1 MGSTGAKKPHALCIP
16 FPAQGH
22 INPMMHLAKLLHVRG
37 FYITFVNTDFNHERV
52 SRSGGAMELKHL
64 EDFKLESIPDGLPPE
79 HGRTQDVPSL
89 CDATRKYFL
98 SPFRD
103 LVSKLNGSMEVPK
116 LTCIISDGLLNC
128 TQQVADEHGIPR
140 ISLWTTSTC
149 SYWGFL
155 QYQELI
161 ERGIVPFKDENF
173 LTNGDLDTVVDW
185 IPGMPN
191 IRLRDL
197 PSFIRTTNLNDL
209 MLQYC
214 KVECPAALR
223 ASALILNTFEDLDK
237 PILDVMRER
246 FPCPIYTIGPV
257 VSFSRSESSDLLK
270 SVSMSLW
277 KQEDACLEWLN
288 DKEPKSVLYVSF
300 GSVIVLTPYQLN
312 EFAWGLASSQ
322 RPFLWVIRKDLVVG
336 KSAMLEKEFVEA
348 TKERGLILS
357 WCNQMKVLSHH
368 AISGFLTHNGWNS
381 TLESIC
387 NGVPMIC
394 WPFFADQQTNCR
406 YVCKEWGIGME
417 INNDVKREDV
427 EALVR
432 ELMEGENGKEMQ
444 LRAKKWKESSKSA
457 LQIGGSSYDNFERL
471 LKEVLLEKH

>member
-1 MGSTGAKKPHALCIP
+1 MDSKSADKPHALCIP
-16 FPAQGH
+16 YPAQGH
-22 INPMMHLAKLLHVRG
+22 INPMMHLAKLLHARG
-37 FYITFVNTDFNHERV
+37 FYITFVNTEFNHERV
-52 SRSGGAMELKHL
+52 TSSGGAIELKHL
-64 EDFKLESIPDGLPPE
+64 EDFNLESIPDGLPPDDC
-79 HGRTQDVPSL
+79 RTQESL
-89 CDATRKYFL
+89 FDATTKYFL
-98 SPFRD
+98 SPFKD
-103 LVSKLNGSMEVPK
+103 LVSKLNGSMEVPR
-116 LTCIISDGLLNC
+116 LTCIISDGLLNF
-128 TQQVADEHGIPR
+128 TQQVVEENGIPR
-140 ISLWTTSTC
+140 ISLWTTSAC
-149 SYWGFL
+149 GYWGFL
-155 QYQELI
+155 KYPEII
-161 ERGIVPFKDENF
+161 ERGILPFK
-173 LTNGDLDTVVDW
+173 
-185 IPGMPN
+185 
-191 IRLRDL
+191 
-197 PSFIRTTNLNDL
+197 
-209 MLQYC
+209 
-214 KVECPAALR
+214 
-223 ASALILNTFEDLDK
+223 
-237 PILDVMRER
+237 
-246 FPCPIYTIGPV
+246 
-257 VSFSRSESSDLLK
+257 
-270 SVSMSLW
+270 VSMSLW
-277 KQEDACLEWLN
+277 KEEDACLEWLN

-322 RPFLWVIRKDLVVG
+322 RPFIWVLREDLVVG

-348 TKERGLILS
+348 TKERGLIMS
-357 WCNQMKVLSHH
+357 WCNQMKVLSHL

-432 ELMEGENGKEMQ
+432 EFMEGENGKEMQ

>member
-1 MGSTGAKKPHALCIP
+1 MNNYTFFVFLEIRKPQHSFL
-16 FPAQGH
+16 
-22 INPMMHLAKLLHVRG
+22 
-37 FYITFVNTDFNHERV
+37 
-52 SRSGGAMELKHL
+52 EL
-64 EDFKLESIPDGLPPE
+64 
-79 HGRTQDVPSL
+79 T
-89 CDATRKYFL
+89 TR
-98 SPFRD
+98 
-103 LVSKLNGSMEVPK
+103 
-116 LTCIISDGLLNC
+116 
-128 TQQVADEHGIPR
+128 
-140 ISLWTTSTC
+140 
-149 SYWGFL
+149 
-155 QYQELI
+155 
-161 ERGIVPFKDENF
+161 DENF
-173 LTNGDLDTVVDW
+173 LTNGDLETVVDW

-197 PSFIRTTNLNDL
+197 PSFIRTTILSDIV
-209 MLQYC
+209 LQFC
-214 KVECPAALR
+214 QVKCRDALK
-223 ASALILNTFEDLDK
+223 ASALILNTFEDLEK
-237 PILDVMRER
+237 PVLDAMRER
-246 FPCPIYTIGPV
+246 ISCPIYTIGPV
-257 VSFSRSESSDLLK
+257 VSFSQSESNVHLN

-277 KQEDACLEWLN
+277 KEEDACLEWLN

-322 RPFLWVIRKDLVVG
+322 RPFIWVLREDLVVG

-348 TKERGLILS
+348 TKERGLIMS
-357 WCNQMKVLSHH
+357 WCNQMKVLSHL

-432 ELMEGENGKEMQ
+432 EFMEGENGKEMQ